1 MSPEVKHVDDDF
13 NVVEQGR
20 ILGAR
25 IVYCGIK
32 IVIHVVYGP
41 GLGRRSLIFKSFGVG
56 GFWGEIIKMFKIGG
70 FEKMFSNEGQQEQL

>member
-1 MSPEVKHVDDDF
+1 MSPEVKYVDDDF

-20 ILGAR
+20 ILRAR

-41 GLGRRSLIFKSFGVG
+41 GQRRKSLPPLPSLPPLKIEKNAKSLEILRVFEIFSGFLGVCPP
-56 GFWGEIIKMFKIGG
+56 
-70 FEKMFSNEGQQEQL
+70 